1 MSYCTHRNHSC
12 GKCLVCYSRVAA
24 NTSLTN
30 FKCTHNISFAFVPSL
45 LHYLIYSYISKKTEI
60 SIVMCKFVNSLL
72 YMAIYQRN
80 CGSKLSLKSGFIL
93 QFKLRLKVKLI
104 WALVWNCI
112 SCMWPVLLV
121 RHWIL
126 MQQLTSRQASYS
138 SCISDI
144 ISTHHNI
151 DRRTDRQTDRHAASE
166 TLLVAK
172 YLRALVSTVTQRFIH
187 TEPSLLILLFS
198 LEQQYNHS

>member
-1 MSYCTHRNHSC
+1 MSYLDVLFNVDHRTDRNHSLRHHALNAAHTHTAVSQQTQSSVMSYCTHRNHSC

-104 WALVWNCI
+104 
-112 SCMWPVLLV
+112 
-121 RHWIL
+121 
-126 MQQLTSRQASYS
+126 
-138 SCISDI
+138 
-144 ISTHHNI
+144 
-151 DRRTDRQTDRHAASE
+151 
-166 TLLVAK
+166 
-172 YLRALVSTVTQRFIH
+172 
-187 TEPSLLILLFS
+187 
-198 LEQQYNHS
+198 